1 MMRRWHRW
9 LSIVF
14 GVFALFIIST
24 GLMSHAASIVADAQA
39 KPAALAPPGFV
50 CPETMNCR
58 PKPNPEGA
66 RAWVGYL
73 HHLHSGEEFGP
84 AGTAIAILT
93 GLALFFFAVSG
104 LYMYIQMLRG
114 RMVRVESGKRV
125 RGGKWFWR

>member
-1 MMRRWHRW
+1 MRRWHRW

-14 GVFALFIIST
+14 GVLAIFIITT
-24 GLMSHAASIVADAQA
+24 GLMSHAASLVADAQSA
-39 KPAALAPPGFV
+39 PAPAPPPGFV
-50 CPETMNCR
+50 CPETMTCR
-58 PKPNPEGA
+58 PKPAPDGA

-93 GLALFFFAVSG
+93 GLALLFFAISG
-104 LYMYIQMLRG
+104 LVMYIQMFRA
-114 RMVRVESGKRV
+114 RARPGKAP